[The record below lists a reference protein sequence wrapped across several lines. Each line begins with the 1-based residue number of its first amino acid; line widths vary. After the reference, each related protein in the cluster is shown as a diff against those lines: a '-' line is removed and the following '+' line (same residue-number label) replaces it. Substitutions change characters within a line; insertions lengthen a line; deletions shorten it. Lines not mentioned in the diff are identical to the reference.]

1 GLPKGQPLR
10 LHCHSYLLV
19 SPPSFELIL
28 SNVDGNL
35 QILIITYL
43 HYYPK
48 FDTTQIWAKVPSQEL
63 SDAMVD
69 AFKDHL
75 QSDKKR

>member
-1 GLPKGQPLR
+1 LPKGQPLR

-43 HYYPK
+43 HINIAFSMRYVQGK
-48 FDTTQIWAKVPSQEL
+48 DWKAETQRL
-63 SDAMVD
+63 
-69 AFKDHL
+69 
-75 QSDKKR
+75 

>member
-1 GLPKGQPLR
+1 MRVRWLGSILALKISTGTNMR
-10 LHCHSYLLV
+10 AN
-19 SPPSFELIL
+19 FEEY
-28 SNVDGNL
+28 DRWR
-35 QILIITYL
+35 Y
-43 HYYPK
+43 YYPK